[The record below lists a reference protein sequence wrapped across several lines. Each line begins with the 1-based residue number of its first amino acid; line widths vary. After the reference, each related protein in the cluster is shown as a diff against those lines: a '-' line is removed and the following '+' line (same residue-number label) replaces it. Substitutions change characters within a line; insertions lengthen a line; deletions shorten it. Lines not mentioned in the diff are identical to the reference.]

1 MTPSA
6 PLSSSSPSPG
16 PRRLGFECYPFGL
29 APSRR
34 AFLRNLAAAA
44 GGLGAAAACGAS
56 GTEPAADP
64 EPAGSPP
71 SPENPVPPLPVFP
84 DGGFPE
90 GAVRIG
96 FNENPLGP
104 SPRALAAIA
113 GSGLAGGHRYND
125 PAPARERIAAHHG
138 TTADHILPGCGS
150 TEFLQFLPWEFLRP
164 GASSI
169 VLPERTY
176 GWCAGVAERIGAEV
190 IRTPMGAEGAT
201 DVPAMRSA
209 IRPDTRLVYLAN
221 PNNPTGAAV
230 SRAEIVGLAEAV
242 PEGGCLVVDEAYA
255 EFLPE
260 GEDSVEPALSG
271 GPVLV
276 ARTFSKAYGMAGLR
290 LGYLIGSGPVFER
303 AEGIWWGDF
312 GLNTAAAAA
321 CGPALADREHVAAY
335 RRTVDEGLLQLRSG
349 LAALG
354 CPSWP
359 HRAPFLMTDLGR
371 EALPVAWDLHRRNIH
386 VQDGGNWGLPT
397 FLRVSVGLAS
407 ENDAFLAAAA
417 EVLAA

>member
-71 SPENPVPPLPVFP
+71 SPENAVPPLPVFP

-113 GSGLAGGHRYND
+113 ESGLAGGHRYND

-209 IRPDTRLVYLAN
+209 IRPDTRMVYLAN

-371 EALPVAWDLHRRNIH
+371 EALPVAWDFHRRNIH

-397 FLRVSVGLAS
+397 FLRVSVGLPS